1 MRSARTALV
10 SPRSIGKGARGGDS
24 VAGIERLLGIM
35 ARLRNPQGG
44 CPWDLEQSFET
55 IAPYTLEEAFEVD
68 DAIRRGDRAALREE
82 LGDLLLQVVFH
93 AQLAREEGSFDFAAV
108 VDAICDK
115 LVHRHP
121 HVFGTQE
128 IGSAEAQLENWEKL
142 KREER
147 AARAA
152 AEGLESS
159 ALDDVPLALP
169 ALLRIAKLQRRA
181 ERAGFDLDRD
191 LPLCARVE
199 SELAKSGDVDL
210 GDLLFAVTRAATR
223 RGLEAETLA
232 RAAAA
237 RFETRF
243 RKAEQSRA

>member
-1 MRSARTALV
+1 
-10 SPRSIGKGARGGDS
+10 
-24 VAGIERLLGIM
+24 VAEIRNLLEIM
-35 ARLRNPQGG
+35 AQLRNPQGG
-44 CPWDLEQSFET
+44 CPWDLEQNFET

-121 HVFGTQE
+121 HVFGTQD
-128 IGSAEAQLENWEKL
+128 IRSAEAQLENWEKL

-152 AEGLESS
+152 VEGRKPS

-169 ALLRIAKLQRRA
+169 ALLRIGKLQRRA
-181 ERAGFDLDRD
+181 ERAGFDLDRE

-199 SELAKSGDVDL
+199 AALAKSSDVDL

-232 RAAAA
+232 REAAA
-237 RFETRF
+237 RFETHF
-243 RKAEQSRA
+243 RNAEERSD